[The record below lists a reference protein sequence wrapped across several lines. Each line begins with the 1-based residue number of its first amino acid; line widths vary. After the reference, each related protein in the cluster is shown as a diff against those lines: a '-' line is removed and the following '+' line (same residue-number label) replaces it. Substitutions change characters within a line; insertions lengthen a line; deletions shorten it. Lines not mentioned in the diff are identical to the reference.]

1 MLVVFVLHSKGLCV
15 NTYEGKDHVPQ
26 LSLEVSY
33 YVFGLSLVLV

>member
-1 MLVVFVLHSKGLCV
+1 MLVVFVHSKGLCV